1 MIRTANVAEL
11 KNRLSAYLQLV
22 RAGDEVLVRDRLV
35 PIARIVP
42 LSEEGIDAEE
52 ASLVASGQMSLPK
65 RKFDEKH
72 FWSIG
77 ARVRK
82 SGDLTNEIRRAM
94 DAERKDT
101 DAGILGH
108 KRSRS
113 SVHPRPS
120 K

>member
-22 RAGDEVLVRDRLV
+22 RAGEEVLIRDRQV
-35 PIARIVP
+35 PIAKLVP
-42 LSEEGIDAEE
+42 LSGESLDAEE
-52 ASLVASGQMSLPK
+52 ASLVASGQMSLP
-65 RKFDEKH
+65 RRRFDEEH

-82 SGDLTNEIRRAM
+82 SRDLTKAIQRAI
-94 DAERKDT
+94 DAERKDS

-108 KRSRS
+108 KRGRS
-113 SVHPRPS
+113 SVHPRPG